1 MELIYQIYQSENIV
15 HLHLQL
21 TKILPNVPQMARKH
35 SPDLK
40 CILLIP
46 KIKQCLDWNVF
57 FLFYFLLLFNDS
69 SLFKYI
75 FKSMQSLFLKD
86 KCLATQDDRNVLL

>member
-1 MELIYQIYQSENIV
+1 MLKICCKQCNLMEIYQIYQSENIV

-35 SPDLK
+35 IPDLK

-46 KIKQCLDWNVF
+46 KIKQCLD
-57 FLFYFLLLFNDS
+57 
-69 SLFKYI
+69 
-75 FKSMQSLFLKD
+75 
-86 KCLATQDDRNVLL
+86 

>member
-57 FLFYFLLLFNDS
+57 FYFIFYYCLMTQVYSN
-69 SLFKYI
+69 I
-75 FKSMQSLFLKD
+75 FSNLCKVYF
-86 KCLATQDDRNVLL
+86 